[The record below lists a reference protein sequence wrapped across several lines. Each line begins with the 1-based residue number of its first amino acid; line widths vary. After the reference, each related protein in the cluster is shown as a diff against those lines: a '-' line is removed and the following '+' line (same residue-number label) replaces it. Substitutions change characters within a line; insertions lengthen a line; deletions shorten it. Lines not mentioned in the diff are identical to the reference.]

1 MDASKW
7 APSSGSDTLVS
18 TKLRGGRWGNSL
30 RAGRPSRRI
39 FVWYQVDGEH
49 YIPRAT
55 RMTDSESEP
64 RARLPKRH
72 GHRGRLRTLG
82 LLADAWRER
91 PTASRETG
99 YTYST
104 AMSRANAI
112 APECC
117 INARDGIL
125 ERNASVGVTRYALG
139 KNPHTP
145 TLRLPTPCRR

>member
-1 MDASKW
+1 MD
-7 APSSGSDTLVS
+7 
-18 TKLRGGRWGNSL
+18 
-30 RAGRPSRRI
+30 
-39 FVWYQVDGEH
+39 
-49 YIPRAT
+49 RAT
-55 RMTDSESEP
+55 GALAERKVHP
-64 RARLPKRH
+64 RYITSRSQGAHPN
-72 GHRGRLRTLG
+72 LG
-82 LLADAWRER
+82 PLADARRER

-125 ERNASVGVTRYALG
+125 ERNASVGVTRYALR